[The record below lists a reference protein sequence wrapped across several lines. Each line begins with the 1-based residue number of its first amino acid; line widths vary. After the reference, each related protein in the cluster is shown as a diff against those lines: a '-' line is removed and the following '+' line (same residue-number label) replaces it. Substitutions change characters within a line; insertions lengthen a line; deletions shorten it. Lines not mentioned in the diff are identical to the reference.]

1 MLKLS
6 LGPRIAASRD
16 NCDSFAAIGVNCES
30 SISYAAN
37 LPFLKTVVLLLFLD
51 FNFLLSLT
59 VPKVFS
65 PICY

>member
-37 LPFLKTVVLLLFLD
+37 LPFLKTVVLLLF
-51 FNFLLSLT
+51 
-59 VPKVFS
+59 
-65 PICY
+65 